1 MKQFIKYTLATIT
14 GIVIMSVIFSIL
26 AFGTLAAIVASSGD
40 DVVVVEDNS
49 VLSIKLNGQIAEHST
64 EEPLN
69 ELLGTAVPQL
79 GLDDICTAI
88 DKAAKTPEI
97 KGIYIEA
104 GIIDADYASVQEIR
118 NALLRFKASKKW
130 IVSYADEY
138 TQGAYY
144 ICSVADKVMINPEGM
159 LDIHGIAAQP
169 MYLRDLLAKFGVKMT
184 VVKVGAYKSATEQ
197 YTEDHMSDA
206 NRQQV
211 TRYISALWNNV
222 TKDISKSRGIS
233 VETLNQYADSVTLL
247 RNTDYLLKHKLVDKC
262 VYADNVKDEIKAL
275 LKIDKDDAI
284 EYIGCRQLARYITP
298 DDNSESSDNT
308 IALYYAEGSISQFA
322 EAGALSKEASIVSK
336 KMVRDLDKLAKDDDV
351 KAVVIRVNSGGG
363 DAFAS
368 EEIWHS
374 VVELKKK
381 KPVVISMSGA
391 AASGAY
397 YLSAGASWIV
407 AQPMTI
413 TGSIGIFGAFPD
425 LSGLM
430 QDKLGIKYDHVK
442 TNAHSDF
449 TLLQTSRPFN
459 AEEQAMLQQY
469 INRGYE
475 LFCKR
480 VSDGRKIPLNRVK
493 EIAQGRVWIGTDA
506 LSIKLIDQLG
516 GMPEALKKAAELA
529 KIKDYKTVTYPES
542 KSMMEQLL
550 ETAEGHNN
558 NLDEQLRSTLG
569 MMYEPFVMVR
579 SLEHQSPV
587 QARLM
592 DYIKF

>member
-1 MKQFIKYTLATIT
+1 
-14 GIVIMSVIFSIL
+14 
-26 AFGTLAAIVASSGD
+26 
-40 DVVVVEDNS
+40 
-49 VLSIKLNGQIAEHST
+49 
-64 EEPLN
+64 
-69 ELLGTAVPQL
+69 
-79 GLDDICTAI
+79 
-88 DKAAKTPEI
+88 
-97 KGIYIEA
+97 
-104 GIIDADYASVQEIR
+104 
-118 NALLRFKASKKW
+118 
-130 IVSYADEY
+130 
-138 TQGAYY
+138 
-144 ICSVADKVMINPEGM
+144 
-159 LDIHGIAAQP
+159 
-169 MYLRDLLAKFGVKMT
+169 
-184 VVKVGAYKSATEQ
+184 
-197 YTEDHMSDA
+197 
-206 NRQQV
+206 
-211 TRYISALWNNV
+211 
-222 TKDISKSRGIS
+222 
-233 VETLNQYADSVTLL
+233 
-247 RNTDYLLKHKLVDKC
+247 
-262 VYADNVKDEIKAL
+262 
-275 LKIDKDDAI
+275 
-284 EYIGCRQLARYITP
+284 
-298 DDNSESSDNT
+298 
-308 IALYYAEGSISQFA
+308 
-322 EAGALSKEASIVSK
+322 
-336 KMVRDLDKLAKDDDV
+336 MVRDLDKLAKDDDI

-374 VVELKKK
+374 VAELKKK
-381 KPVVISMSGA
+381 KPVVISMGGA

-430 QDKLGIKYDHVK
+430 QEKLGIKYDHVK

-480 VSDGRKIPLNRVK
+480 VSEGRKIPINRVK
-493 EIAQGRVWIGTDA
+493 EIAQGRVWIGSDA

-516 GMPEALKKAAELA
+516 GMPEAMKKAAELA
-529 KIKDYKTVTYPES
+529 KIKDYNTITYPES
-542 KSMMEQLL
+542 KSMMDQLL
-550 ETAEGHNN
+550 ETAEGNNN

-569 MMYEPFVMVR
+569 MMYEPFVIVR